1 LDDGVGDII
10 GSELIFFGGKDDE
23 EEEDDDDDDEEELG
37 KVTFRVKVGVFV

>member
-1 LDDGVGDII
+1 MDDGVGDII

-23 EEEDDDDDDEEELG
+23 EEDDDDDDEELG